1 VFKPVSDL
9 ALLGHAIIT
18 GMNLDH
24 PVISSLLPVILL
36 IFVGF
41 MAGRAGWVRGQS
53 VRDLTHLVFLVLSQA
68 LLFRT
73 MSGVHL
79 EKLALRPIFEYFAL
93 AAALF
98 LVMLFIY
105 GRDSRASVLALASI
119 FSNTL
124 MIGVPLVG
132 LAFGEPGQVLL
143 FTLISLHALVL
154 LTFVTV
160 VLELQM
166 ANEQV
171 QAGGAPRHMLRTVGL
186 AMRNAVIH
194 PVPLPILAGL
204 LYAQT
209 GWGLHPVIDKP
220 LMLLGSAFGPV
231 ALVLVGITLSHAQI
245 GPQLAS
251 AFKISLVKTVVHP
264 VLMVGAGWLLGMRGL
279 HLSVMVVAASLP
291 VGANVFLFSQRYQK
305 EEDVVTS
312 SMALST
318 AMALISV
325 SVVMALLPLLPP

>member
-1 VFKPVSDL
+1 M
-9 ALLGHAIIT
+9 H
-18 GMNLDH
+18 LDH

-36 IFVGF
+36 ILVGF
-41 MAGRAGWVRGQS
+41 LAGRAGWVSGES

-73 MSGVHL
+73 MSSVHL
-79 EKLALRPIFEYFAL
+79 EELALRPIFEYFAL
-93 AAALF
+93 AAVLF
-98 LVMLFIY
+98 MVMLFIY

-132 LAFGEPGQVLL
+132 LAFGEPGLVLL
-143 FTLISLHALVL
+143 FTLISLYALVL

-166 ANEQV
+166 AHEQV
-171 QAGGAPRHMLRTVGL
+171 QAGGASRHMVRTVGL

-231 ALVLVGITLSHAQI
+231 ALVLVGITLSHAQV
-245 GPQLAS
+245 GPQWAS
-251 AFKISLVKTVVHP
+251 ALKISLVKTVVHP
-264 VLMVGAGWLLGMRGL
+264 VLMVCVGWLLGMRGL

-305 EEDVVTS
+305 EEDAVTA

-325 SVVMALLPLLPP
+325 SVVMALLPLLPV

>member
-1 VFKPVSDL
+1 M
-9 ALLGHAIIT
+9 H
-18 GMNLDH
+18 LDH
-24 PVISSLLPVILL
+24 PVVSSLLPVIFL
-36 IFVGF
+36 ILVGF
-41 MAGRAGWVRGQS
+41 LVGRAGWVRRES
-53 VRDLTHLVFLVLSQA
+53 VRDLTQLVFLVLSQA

-73 MSGVHL
+73 MSSVHL
-79 EKLALRPIFEYFAL
+79 EELALRPIFEYFAL
-93 AAALF
+93 AAVLF
-98 LVMLFIY
+98 VVMLVAY

-132 LAFGEPGQVLL
+132 LAYGAPGLVLL

-166 ANEQV
+166 AHEQV
-171 QAGGAPRHMLRTVGL
+171 QAGGASRHRLRTVGL
-186 AMRNAVIH
+186 AMRNAVLH

-204 LYAQT
+204 LYAQM
-209 GWGLHPVIDKP
+209 GWGLPPVIDKP

-231 ALVLVGITLSHAQI
+231 ALVLVGITLSHAKVGQ
-245 GPQLAS
+245 QWATAL
-251 AFKISLVKTVVHP
+251 KISLVKTGVHP
-264 VLMVGAGWLLGMRGL
+264 LLMLSAGWLLGMRGL
-279 HLSVMVVAASLP
+279 HLSVMVVAAALP

-305 EEDVVTS
+305 EEDAVTA

-318 AMALISV
+318 AMALVSV
-325 SVVMALLPLLPP
+325 SVVMAVLPLLPA